1 MAGTLSLRVITPD
14 RILLDTT
21 AASIS
26 FPTLDGSVGILKDH
40 APMVAAIGVGELS
53 FRGADSG
60 AEEVLFVAGGFAEVR
75 SNTVRVV
82 TDVSEPI
89 SEIDVD
95 RANRAAE
102 RARKRLEQYESNEGE
117 NVDIL
122 RARASLARAIARQ
135 RAAGRRR
142 I

>member
-1 MAGTLSLRVITPD
+1 MAGTLSLRVITPA

-40 APMVAAIGVGELS
+40 APMVAALGVGELAY
-53 FRGADSG
+53 RAESG
-60 AEEVLFVAGGFAEVR
+60 SEEILFVAGGFAEVR

-89 SEIDVD
+89 SEIDME

-117 NVDIL
+117 NLDIL

-142 I
+142 S